1 MCFLAGL
8 FKGSTTQGL
17 ETGSRSSPAE
27 RPKTLRRLKNA
38 YDTSSGPNGSAGKV
52 DDGEEFVAKRPSGS
66 GSRSG
71 GSGPGSGPGIDK
83 GQSLS
88 ILSPF
93 DEQEEWAKISEIMA
107 SFGTG
112 LVRESVFVS
121 ELEKEFQ
128 TRLGE
133 CIRIRNIIQKCSSY
147 LILGRAVPPF
157 RESLLILHA
166 IHISEANSGS
176 ELARGPDL

>member
-1 MCFLAGL
+1 MYISVCFVQGL
-8 FKGSTTQGL
+8 FKGSTAQGL
-17 ETGSRSSPAE
+17 ETGTRPFPAE

-38 YDTSSGPNGSAGKV
+38 YDTSSGPKV
-52 DDGEEFVAKRPSGS
+52 DDVEEFVPKRPPASC
-66 GSRSG
+66 SRSG
-71 GSGPGSGPGIDK
+71 GSGPGSGPCTDK

-93 DEQEEWAKISEIMA
+93 DEQEEWARISEIMA

-133 CIRIRNIIQKCSSY
+133 CSTPHKRIFKKCY
-147 LILGRAVPPF
+147 FRLILCSAVPPYKESYKFSRDSFF
-157 RESLLILHA
+157 RSQF
-166 IHISEANSGS
+166 
-176 ELARGPDL
+176 